1 MQVDE
6 NKTLYTNT
14 RYDGIKTAAFVAF
27 CLVLSLCLLGA
38 TVALWLVS

>member
-1 MQVDE
+1 MQLDE
-6 NKTLYTNT
+6 NNALYTNT

-27 CLVLSLCLLGA
+27 CLLLSLLLLAA